1 MLLVQKS
8 TLSYSKLP
16 AMPILL
22 LGNQMLVKIQ
32 LDEWP
37 EQVWKLRIPYRV
49 LLHED
54 VGWLL
59 AKFIRVYR
67 RWFARG
73 RIEYLSTLSGYRL
86 EPGRSVN
93 ILDHCFTRI
102 YSNLSTLL
110 CQKSHGAL

>member
-1 MLLVQKS
+1 MLLVQKIRTTHVKVVDACCNPS

-16 AMPILL
+16 AVPLL

-32 LDEWP
+32 LDEWS

-59 AKFIRVYR
+59 AKFTRVYR
-67 RWFARG
+67 RWFSRG
-73 RIEYLSTLSGYRL
+73 RIEYLSTLSGYHL

-93 ILDHCFTRI
+93 IFGSLF
-102 YSNLSTLL
+102 Y
-110 CQKSHGAL
+110 